1 MSPHISAEQA
11 NPSRK
16 RRTCRRV
23 KAEPPY
29 RQVFESAVI
38 GLAIVELDG
47 KVRAVNRTL
56 CEMFGYSRDELIG
69 RVSPVSTRPEDE
81 AGKQIR
87 QRLLAQEIDGFSAE
101 TQYVRKDGAIIH
113 ALVTSS
119 LERNAA
125 GEPTHFLSQIVDIT
139 SLRLA
144 EVARKEAEDTAG
156 KRAVELEQSNSDL
169 RQFAYLASHDLQ
181 QPLRAVAS
189 YAYLLSDRYGEA
201 LDARATRWINY
212 ITEGVDRMQ
221 RLIDDL
227 FTLAGVDTEVRAFE
241 SLNTAVTARQCWD
254 ALLIANENVDGSF
267 HASDLPVIDG
277 DPQQIELLFQNLLG
291 NAVKYR
297 RRDIPLEV
305 SIVAQQY
312 ASPLG
317 TLWEFVVRDNGIG
330 FETTYSEQIFEIFR
344 RLHSSADY
352 QGTGIGLALC
362 RKIVERHGGRIWADS
377 AVGKGSTFTFSL
389 YEHHPD

>member
-156 KRAVELEQSNSDL
+156 KRAVELEQCDIEIG
-169 RQFAYLASHDLQ
+169 RASCRERVYH
-181 QPLRAVAS
+181 
-189 YAYLLSDRYGEA
+189 
-201 LDARATRWINY
+201 
-212 ITEGVDRMQ
+212 
-221 RLIDDL
+221 
-227 FTLAGVDTEVRAFE
+227 
-241 SLNTAVTARQCWD
+241 
-254 ALLIANENVDGSF
+254 
-267 HASDLPVIDG
+267 PV
-277 DPQQIELLFQNLLG
+277 
-291 NAVKYR
+291 
-297 RRDIPLEV
+297 
-305 SIVAQQY
+305 
-312 ASPLG
+312 
-317 TLWEFVVRDNGIG
+317 
-330 FETTYSEQIFEIFR
+330 
-344 RLHSSADY
+344 
-352 QGTGIGLALC
+352 
-362 RKIVERHGGRIWADS
+362 
-377 AVGKGSTFTFSL
+377 
-389 YEHHPD
+389 